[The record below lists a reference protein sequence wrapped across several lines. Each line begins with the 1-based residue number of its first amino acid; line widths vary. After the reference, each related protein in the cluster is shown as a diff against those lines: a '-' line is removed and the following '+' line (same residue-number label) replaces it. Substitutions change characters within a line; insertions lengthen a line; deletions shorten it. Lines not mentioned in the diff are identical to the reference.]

1 MRRILALFVLILVTA
16 GGASAAL
23 INVTG
28 ANYIVM
34 NVNINKHSFGVDL
47 VQNGARNTRTEIR
60 VNKDAHCYWVHKGR
74 ADTPMSVDAFVRNL
88 QKGTRVRVDGGRDWD
103 GKINASDLWAQD

>member
-23 INVTG
+23 INVTQ
-28 ANYIVM
+28 ANYIVV

-47 VQNGARNTRTEIR
+47 VQNGARNTRTRFASTKTLTAIGSTRDGPTLPCRAIR
-60 VNKDAHCYWVHKGR
+60 N
-74 ADTPMSVDAFVRNL
+74 
-88 QKGTRVRVDGGRDWD
+88 
-103 GKINASDLWAQD
+103 